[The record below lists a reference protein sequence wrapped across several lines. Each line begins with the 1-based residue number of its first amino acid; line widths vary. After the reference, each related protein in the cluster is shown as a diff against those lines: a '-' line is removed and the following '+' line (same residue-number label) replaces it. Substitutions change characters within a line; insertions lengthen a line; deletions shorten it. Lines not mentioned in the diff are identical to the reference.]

1 VAERRLAT
9 RLLLGA
15 PIRSTDFPNLH
26 ERFLLAAVTT
36 ILVIRT
42 QLWLT
47 NYPQLGG
54 AGLHI
59 AHLLWGGMFMVIAIG
74 LQLTFLGRGTRRAT
88 AIIGGVGFGFFIDEL
103 GKFITADNNYFYQ
116 PAAALIYLIFAGLV
130 VLALAF
136 RRRAAFTSREDLAN
150 ASDLLTEA
158 VRRDLGERERREA
171 LALLDRADPGPLVEP
186 LRALL
191 TARPQVPARPTAAD
205 GMRRSLERLVAW
217 RGFESAVVWLF
228 AAWALITVV
237 TNAELVFSV
246 ATELG
251 GAHRGFSSDRITDLE
266 IANAASVV
274 SSLVSAGLVACG
286 IAAIVRDGS
295 HEAAYRWFDRAL
307 LVAIFVT
314 QVFAFFE
321 SQFHAV
327 FGLAVDLLLL
337 VALRA
342 VARADVQSVNR
353 TSPAGHP
360 ARVLTGWSASG
371 RP

>member
-1 VAERRLAT
+1 MAERRLAT
-9 RLLLGA
+9 RLLLGP

-36 ILVIRT
+36 IIVIRT

-59 AHLLWGGMFMVIAIG
+59 AHLLYGGIFMVIAIG

-88 AIIGGVGFGFFIDEL
+88 AIVGGVGFGFFIDEL

-116 PAAALIYLIFAGLV
+116 PAAALIYLVFVGLV
-130 VLALAF
+130 VVAMAF
-136 RRRAAFTSREDLAN
+136 RRGGAFTEREALAN
-150 ASDLLTEA
+150 ATDLLTES
-158 VRRDLGERERREA
+158 VRRDLGENERRQA
-171 LALLDRADPGPLVEP
+171 LALLDRAGPSPLVEP
-186 LRALL
+186 LRELL
-191 TARPQVPARPTAAD
+191 AARPDVPERPTVAD
-205 GMRRSLERLVAW
+205 AVRGRLARLVAW
-217 RGFESAVVWLF
+217 PGFETAVVWLF
-228 AAWALITVV
+228 GAWALVTVV
-237 TNAELVFSV
+237 SNAELVLSV
-246 ATELG
+246 AVDLG
-251 GAHRGFSSDRITDLE
+251 GAHRDFRSDRITDLE

-286 IAAIVRDGS
+286 IAALVRDGS

-327 FGLAVDLLLL
+327 FGLAVDLVLL

-342 VARADVQSVNR
+342 VAKADVRSVR
-353 TSPAGHP
+353 PVGTPAP
-360 ARVLTGWSASG
+360 AAEVVTG
-371 RP
+371 